1 MYPVNQQPSFHFC
14 DAFDRSEVGA
24 FCSHNLP
31 LWKST
36 RLQEMPDFLI
46 DFRKGGGGGTAPV
59 GFGDEEAE
67 QQSTFSV
74 GTGAAP
80 LAGEMLINANGTL
93 VLRAPLQ
100 GVQSVTVK
108 S

>member
-1 MYPVNQQPSFHFC
+1 
-14 DAFDRSEVGA
+14 
-24 FCSHNLP
+24 
-31 LWKST
+31 
-36 RLQEMPDFLI
+36 MPDFLV

-74 GTGAAP
+74 TTGVAP
-80 LAGEMLINANGTL
+80 MADEMLINANGTL
-93 VLRAPLQ
+93 VLRTPLQ

-108 S
+108 P